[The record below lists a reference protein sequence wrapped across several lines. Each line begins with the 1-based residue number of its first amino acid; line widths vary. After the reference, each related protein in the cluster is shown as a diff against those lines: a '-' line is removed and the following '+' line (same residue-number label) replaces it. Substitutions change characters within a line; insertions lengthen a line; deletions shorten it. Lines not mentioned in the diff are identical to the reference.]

1 MAAIQHVN
9 RKGQVYYLHQGKTK
23 TGNPKYYFSM
33 KTGSNLVQTIPDG
46 YEVYENP
53 NGQVFLIKEQPKAI
67 TDEERVLIEKRLGRI
82 RGDRSYRLDVK
93 GTVITI
99 HESNENTR
107 ELRRMFEE
115 LSTYR
120 SRQTTE
126 HELLNLLDQST
137 TYSPMMRF
145 ILEDEEKRLFSVQRY
160 CFRGSVDD
168 WIQIGGAQHL
178 KAVVEKFIPHLGKE
192 SFFELF

>member
-1 MAAIQHVN
+1 MAVQYTN
-9 RKGQVYYLHQGKTK
+9 QKGQVYFLHQGKTK
-23 TGNPKYYFSM
+23 TGKPKYYFSM
-33 KTGSNLVQTIPDG
+33 KGGSELIETIPDR
-46 YEVYENP
+46 YEVYENA
-53 NGQVFLIKEQPKAI
+53 NAQVFLIREQPKAI
-67 TDEERVLIEKRLGRI
+67 TDDERLFIEEQVSKIRVNRNYRI
-82 RGDRSYRLDVK
+82 DIK
-93 GTVITI
+93 GKVITI
-99 HESNENTR
+99 YESNENTR

-115 LSTYR
+115 LSMYR

-126 HELLNLLDQST
+126 NELLKLLDLST
-137 TYSPMMRF
+137 TYSPLMRF

>member
-1 MAAIQHVN
+1 MAVQYTN
-9 RKGQVYYLHQGKTK
+9 QKGQVYFLHQGKTK
-23 TGNPKYYFSM
+23 TGKPKYYFSM
-33 KTGSNLVQTIPDG
+33 KGGSELIETIPDR
-46 YEVYENP
+46 YEVYENA
-53 NGQVFLIKEQPKAI
+53 NAQVFLIREQPKAI
-67 TDEERVLIEKRLGRI
+67 TDDERLFIEEQVSKIRVNRNYRI
-82 RGDRSYRLDVK
+82 DIK
-93 GTVITI
+93 GKVITI
-99 HESNENTR
+99 YESNENTR

-115 LSTYR
+115 LSMYR

-126 HELLNLLDQST
+126 NELLKLLDRST
-137 TYSPMMRF
+137 TYSPLMRF